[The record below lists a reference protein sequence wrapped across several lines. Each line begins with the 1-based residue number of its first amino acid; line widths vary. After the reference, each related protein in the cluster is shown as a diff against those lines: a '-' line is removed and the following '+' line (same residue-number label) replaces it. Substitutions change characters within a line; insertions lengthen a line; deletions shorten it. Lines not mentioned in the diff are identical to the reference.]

1 MHKYYFGKG
10 GAKGDSP
17 VVVNPRAYPAD
28 SLTEFKPLG
37 DASGEDRTDPDL
49 KNVIIGDL
57 RLNTIP
63 PLIKKSK
70 ADPVTT
76 TTKKPLLRGKRFL
89 STKNN
94 TTEIFKDGNLNTGFH

>member
-1 MHKYYFGKG
+1 MYIFYCTKILFGIA
-10 GAKGDSP
+10 GALGDSP

-37 DASGEDRTDPDL
+37 DTTREDRTDPDL

-63 PLIKKSK
+63 PLLKKLK
-70 ADPVTT
+70 VDPVTT
-76 TTKKPLLRGKRFL
+76 TTKKPLPKGKKF
-89 STKNN
+89 
-94 TTEIFKDGNLNTGFH
+94 